1 ANLSCVAQTGLE
13 SMLPIGT
20 PRKPFSANCWILH
33 IESDVVERPP
43 LGCDGRPVGFHKVQT
58 RSWYFGGPILIV
70 RQRLCTKNLRVPS
83 LDFGYRGFCHRELD
97 ITVLDRNLLVLVFH
111 NFDAQAIRYGHERLI
126 GSAIDA
132 RLHLHARSFQPS
144 CGLLQTLNGD
154 PDLVYYRAII

>member
-1 ANLSCVAQTGLE
+1 
-13 SMLPIGT
+13 
-20 PRKPFSANCWILH
+20 
-33 IESDVVERPP
+33 
-43 LGCDGRPVGFHKVQT
+43 
-58 RSWYFGGPILIV
+58 WYFGGPILIV

-144 CGLLQTLNGD
+144 SPISVPMGRASSRRQRTILRVSGMPRAENRSQTCGTKPTFSLPSSVPMACESSPYLTTRPCGSGI
-154 PDLVYYRAII
+154 P